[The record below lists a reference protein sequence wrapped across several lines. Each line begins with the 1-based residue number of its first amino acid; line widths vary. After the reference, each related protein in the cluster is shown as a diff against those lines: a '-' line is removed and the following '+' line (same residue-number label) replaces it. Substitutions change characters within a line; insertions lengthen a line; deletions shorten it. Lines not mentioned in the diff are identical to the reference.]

1 MSNESK
7 ELILEKMYM
16 DMEQRIN
23 DKLETA
29 MYSFWGAM
37 VTLNGILMGVFSLLI
52 SLNDNICNNI
62 LIPFLSL
69 TTIPTFLIL
78 LNYYFL
84 RRLNIIMINLNSARK
99 KSEAT
104 YQNKKKKANK
114 YAIYYNIFQQY
125 TETPSFLCTIGAIAY
140 VWYIVYKMFHTV

>member
-62 LIPFLSL
+62 LIPF
-69 TTIPTFLIL
+69 F
-78 LNYYFL
+78 
-84 RRLNIIMINLNSARK
+84 
-99 KSEAT
+99 
-104 YQNKKKKANK
+104 
-114 YAIYYNIFQQY
+114 YA
-125 TETPSFLCTIGAIAY
+125 L
-140 VWYIVYKMFHTV
+140 